1 MRMLAK
7 AAAQAKSDD
16 PDAIASQFEG
26 MSVEAFDG
34 GDATM
39 RKDDHEIFQN
49 LYIDSFGP
57 LDPGAKFDEEGTGWG
72 WKLVDAVKAKDT
84 ILPTTCK
91 MERP

>member
-1 MRMLAK
+1 
-7 AAAQAKSDD
+7 
-16 PDAIASQFEG
+16 

-39 RKDDHEIFQN
+39 RKEDHQIFQN
-49 LYIDSFGP
+49 IYVSSFGP
-57 LDPGAKFDEEGTGWG
+57 QDPGAKFHEEDTGWG
-72 WKLVDAVKAKDT
+72 WKLVGTVKAKDT